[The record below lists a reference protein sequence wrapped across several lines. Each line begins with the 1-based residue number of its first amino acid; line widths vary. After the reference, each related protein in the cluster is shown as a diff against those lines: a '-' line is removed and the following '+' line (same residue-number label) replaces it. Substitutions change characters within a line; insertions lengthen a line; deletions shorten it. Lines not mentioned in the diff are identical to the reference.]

1 MLESKKLPEPLV
13 TPSTKAKAGAHDENI
28 SPETAEGHIGK
39 ELYLRIADIALRLY
53 TTAAEYAL
61 SRGLIADTKFEFGIC
76 VAFKEYLRF

>member
-1 MLESKKLPEPLV
+1 MRISLQRLV
-13 TPSTKAKAGAHDENI
+13 RVSNHLFCGMTGLCYL
-28 SPETAEGHIGK
+28 AEGHIGK

-76 VAFKEYLRF
+76 VAFKQYLRF